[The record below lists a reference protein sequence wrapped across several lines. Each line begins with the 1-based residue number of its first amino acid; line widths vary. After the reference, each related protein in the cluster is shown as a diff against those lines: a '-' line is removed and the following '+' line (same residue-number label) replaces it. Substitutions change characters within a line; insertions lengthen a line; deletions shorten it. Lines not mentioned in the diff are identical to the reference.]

1 MMTSNI
7 NEGLINGDLRGL
19 VDSILM
25 IDQYKP
31 KIGED
36 GDTVTVAFTVRY
48 DEPAKDLSNFIQ
60 TSDIDHLD
68 VDASE
73 SMDENGNY
81 QVFVE
86 FERNRGLYNGIRLLL
101 DMIDKVTSEKGDW
114 KFTALS
120 TDEDL
125 EFNKENFNSYVILSP
140 QEYNDRYKTNQQ
152 TAEQEI
158 KERMKFMVN
167 Y

>member
-1 MMTSNI
+1 
-7 NEGLINGDLRGL
+7 
-19 VDSILM
+19 
-25 IDQYKP
+25 
-31 KIGED
+31 
-36 GDTVTVAFTVRY
+36 
-48 DEPAKDLSNFIQ
+48 
-60 TSDIDHLD
+60 
-68 VDASE
+68 
-73 SMDENGNY
+73 
-81 QVFVE
+81 
-86 FERNRGLYNGIRLLL
+86 
-101 DMIDKVTSEKGDW
+101 MIDKVTSEKGDW